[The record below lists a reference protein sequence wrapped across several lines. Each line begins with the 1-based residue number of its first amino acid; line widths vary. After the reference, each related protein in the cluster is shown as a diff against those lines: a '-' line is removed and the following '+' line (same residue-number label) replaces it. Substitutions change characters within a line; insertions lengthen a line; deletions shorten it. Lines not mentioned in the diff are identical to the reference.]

1 MFKFYTK
8 GGESHLEGA
17 VFYNGQRVL
26 EVWINK
32 HNDEIIVEV
41 TDGSGTTMA
50 GWVDFEEADD

>member
-26 EVWINK
+26 KIWINK
-32 HNDEIIVEV
+32 HQDEILVEIE
-41 TDGSGTTMA
+41 DGAGTTVA
-50 GWVDFEEADD
+50 HWIDFEETDD